1 MNAGVVLSCPH
12 CGGTPQR
19 PALHGGAVQG
29 KDMLLRGGGQA
40 TFEVAA
46 MPVLGSQGSRL
57 KGSELQGQNTPLQRM
72 ASDLTSRR

>member
-1 MNAGVVLSCPH
+1 
-12 CGGTPQR
+12 
-19 PALHGGAVQG
+19 
-29 KDMLLRGGGQA
+29 MLLRGGGQA

-57 KGSELQGQNTPLQRM
+57 KGSELQGQNTHLQRM